1 MSLLSA
7 LSYAADLHNKLWISM
22 VGGALFRGMAWL
34 NLMIQLSDHCQQLCW
49 CTSNSLM
56 AAWHTTRETHGDNF
70 PPMYIHGLVQERW
83 NSSALAM
90 ELHISCINP
99 SVDGLVQERCNSS
112 ALAMELHLS
121 CINPSVDGLVQE
133 RCNSSAL
140 AMELRL
146 SWINPSIYHKF
157 GHGQIYNYNHIFL
170 RDVITYW
177 NLNFNGILDWLPS
190 KWMIDHIHKLMW
202 MQLLIHAVYLAI
214 V

>member
-7 LSYAADLHNKLWISM
+7 LSYAADVHNKLWISM

-34 NLMIQLSDHCQQLCW
+34 NLMIQLSDHCQQLCR

-56 AAWHTTRETHGDNF
+56 AAWHTARETHGDNF
-70 PPMYIHGLVQERW
+70 PPMYIDGLVQERW
-83 NSSALAM
+83 
-90 ELHISCINP
+90 
-99 SVDGLVQERCNSS
+99 NSS

-121 CINPSVDGLVQE
+121 CINPSVDRLVQE
-133 RCNSSAL
+133 RYNSSVL
-140 AMELRL
+140 AMELL

-157 GHGQIYNYNHIFL
+157 GHGQISYYNHIFL

-202 MQLLIHAVYLAI
+202 MQLLIHAVYLAL